1 MSAFFQAEKH
11 KVLEVGAHLPL
22 VLWVVSSD
30 PGVVSTVAWLVR
42 LRAPWGHL
50 NVTCCKMKKAWG
62 LIDMNVTIYI
72 YIDNE
77 MLYYYTFLFTP
88 DATLNTAQPFPY
100 LSSKGQ

>member
-11 KVLEVGAHLPL
+11 KLLEVGANLPL

-30 PGVVSTVAWLVR
+30 PGVVSTVAWLAR

-50 NVTCCKMKKAWG
+50 NVTCCKMKNAWG

-72 YIDNE
+72 YIYINR
-77 MLYYYTFLFTP
+77 
-88 DATLNTAQPFPY
+88 
-100 LSSKGQ
+100 

>member
-1 MSAFFQAEKH
+1 MGFNNKPTKMSAFFQAEKH

-72 YIDNE
+72 YR
-77 MLYYYTFLFTP
+77 
-88 DATLNTAQPFPY
+88 
-100 LSSKGQ
+100 